1 MKIVSVSENDYKI
14 RVRDGGAITLFTGN
28 QTGTVIVSGDLLV
41 QGNTTTVESET
52 MTVKDNIIV
61 LNSGE
66 TGAGVTLGSSG
77 ILIDRGPSTPDAELV
92 WDENETHADTLSG
105 STVFGTWVFRRDN
118 GTLAGIQ
125 TNSIDT
131 NQGVLRLISSGSA
144 GYVTV
149 KGTANYE
156 RNVLAYVDNITYN
169 PAAGVTLNPA
179 DDDIIPNA
187 KAMSDFVSGSLA
199 SFVAERF
206 GAGDTVG
213 EGFDTLRFTG
223 VATFSGFTMT
233 ITSVTTG
240 SVKVGQLI
248 TGAGITPGTVIS
260 AFGSGTGLLGTY
272 TVSNSHS
279 IIGLAISVG
288 DAVSKLTFKVDNVL
302 EATIDT
308 NGLTVGNLNT
318 NINTISSTTNEI
330 ILDPFNLNV
339 QVEGHVS
346 LVNQV
351 SDPAAVGSLNKLYS
365 KSALGA
371 GDTGVYFANTSE
383 SGELVSKKRAIVFGM
398 IF

>member
-1 MKIVSVSENDYKI
+1 MKIVSVSDNDYKV
-14 RVRDGGAITLFTGN
+14 RVRDGGTITLFTGN
-28 QTGTVIVSGDLLV
+28 QSGTVIVSGDLLV
-41 QGNTTTVESET
+41 QGDTTTVESET
-52 MTVKDNIIV
+52 MVVKDNIIV

-66 TGAGVTLGSSG
+66 TGAGVTLGSAG
-77 ILIDRGPSTPDAELV
+77 ILIDRGPSTSDAELV
-92 WDENETHADTLSG
+92 WDENETHADALSG

-156 RNVLAYVDNITYN
+156 RNVLSYVDNVTFN
-169 PAAGVTLNPA
+169 PTFGVTLNPT
-179 DDDIIPNA
+179 DDDILPNA
-187 KAMSDFVSGSLA
+187 KAMSDFVIGSLT

-213 EGFDTLRFTG
+213 EGFDTLRFSG

-233 ITSVTTG
+233 INSVVSG
-240 SVKVGQLI
+240 SVKVGQVV
-248 TGAGITPGTVIS
+248 TGAGITPGTTIT
-260 AFGSGTGLLGTY
+260 AFGAGTGLEGTY
-272 TVSNSHS
+272 ILDNSHS
-279 IIGLAISVG
+279 LGPIAITVG
-288 DAVSKLTFKVDNVL
+288 DAVSELTFKVDNVL
-302 EATIDT
+302 EATIDSS
-308 NGLTVGNLNT
+308 GLTVGNINVDV
-318 NINTISSTTNEI
+318 NTISSTANEI

-346 LVNQV
+346 LVDQV
-351 SDPAAVGSLNKLYS
+351 SDPTAAGSMNKIYS
-365 KSALGA
+365 KSSLGA
-371 GDTGVYFANTSE
+371 GDTGVYFTNTSE
-383 SGELVSKKRAIVFGM
+383 SGELVSKKRAILFGM

>member
-1 MKIVSVSENDYKI
+1 MKIVSVSENDYKV
-14 RVRDGGAITLFTGN
+14 RVRDGGTITLFTGN
-28 QTGTVIVSGDLLV
+28 QAGTVIVSGDLLV
-41 QGNTTTVESET
+41 QGNTTTVQSET

-92 WDENETHADTLSG
+92 WDENETHADALSG

-144 GYVTV
+144 GYITV

-156 RNVLAYVDNITYN
+156 RNVLSYVDTITYN
-169 PAAGVTLNPA
+169 PISGVSLNPT
-179 DDDIIPNA
+179 DDDIIPNS
-187 KAMSDFVSGSLA
+187 KAMSDFVVGSLA
-199 SFVAERF
+199 AFVAERF

-213 EGFDTLRFTG
+213 EGFDTIRFTG
-223 VATFSGFTMT
+223 VATFSGLTMT

-240 SVKVGQLI
+240 SVKVGQI
-248 TGAGITPGTVIS
+248 VTGVGITPGTTIS
-260 AFGSGTGLLGTY
+260 AFGSGTGLGGTY
-272 TVSNSHS
+272 ILSNSHS
-279 IIGLAISVG
+279 LGPTAISVG
-288 DAVSKLTFKVDNVL
+288 DAVSELTFKVDNVL
-302 EATIDT
+302 EATIGS
-308 NGLTVGNLNT
+308 NGLTVGNI
-318 NINTISSTTNEI
+318 NIDVNTIASDTNEI
-330 ILDPFNLNV
+330 ILDPWNNNV

-346 LVNQV
+346 LVNQL
-351 SDPAAVGSLNKLYS
+351 SDPTAAGSMNKIYS
-365 KSALGA
+365 KAALGA
-371 GDTGVYFANTSE
+371 GDTGVYFTNTTE